1 MYTAE
6 NIPLL
11 TLELPEKDKFIVEIL
26 DTWNMETLPL
36 EGEFSGR
43 VTIPLPD
50 RAYIGIRAI
59 KQTNEK

>member
-1 MYTAE
+1 
-6 NIPLL
+6 L
-11 TLELPEKDKFIVEIL
+11 TLELPEKKNFTVEIL

-50 RAYIGIRAI
+50 KAYIGIRAI
-59 KQTNEK
+59 KQTKEK